1 MNVSNK
7 QKNDSN
13 YQDYLNERKLLIQAK
28 LEEAKLFDK
37 SILTLSAG
45 AFGLSLT
52 FYEKIVPDIKCG
64 TELLLICA
72 WIGFGMSMITILI
85 SIFTSRLACLR
96 QIEILESTYLHTK
109 KGDDSH
115 KNYPAI
121 LTNILNITSM
131 VVFIVGVIF
140 LAVFSIVN
148 LLNQ

>member
-1 MNVSNK
+1 MNVSNA
-7 QKNDSN
+7 QNNDSD

-28 LEEAKLFDK
+28 LEGAKLFDK

-52 FYEKIVPDIKCG
+52 FYEKIVPEIKCG

-72 WIGFGMSMITILI
+72 WISFAMSMVIILI
-85 SIFTSRLACLR
+85 SIFTSRSACLR
-96 QIEILESTYLHTK
+96 QIEILESQYLNPK
-109 KGDDSH
+109 KGGDSH

-131 VVFIVGVIF
+131 GVFMLGVIF
-140 LAVFSIVN
+140 LVVFSIVN

>member
-1 MNVSNK
+1 MNVSNT
-7 QKNDSN
+7 QNNDSN

-28 LEEAKLFDK
+28 LEGAKLFDK

-52 FYEKIVPDIKCG
+52 FYEKIVPEIKCG
-64 TELLLICA
+64 TEILLISA
-72 WIGFGMSMITILI
+72 WIAFGMSMITILI
-85 SIFTSRLACLR
+85 SIFTSRSACLR
-96 QIEILESTYLHTK
+96 QIEILESQYLHPK
-109 KGDDSH
+109 KVEDSH

-121 LTNILNITSM
+121 LTKILNITSM
-131 VVFIVGVIF
+131 GVFIVGVIF